1 MVDASLYELVER
13 ILWGVS
19 FIAVGGALTLMFFLI
34 FAPSILGLK
43 AIHTQL
49 EELLRQGKEI
59 SEQLKQVAQH
69 LEKEKDSSAKKP

>member
-43 AIHTQL
+43 AIHKQL

-59 SEQLKQVAQH
+59 SEQLKQIAQH
-69 LEKEKDSSAKKP
+69 LEKEKDNSAKRP

>member
-43 AIHTQL
+43 AIHKQL

-59 SEQLKQVAQH
+59 SEQLKQIAQH
-69 LEKEKDSSAKKP
+69 LEKKKKKNSKD